1 MRKNKKYAALL
12 LVVILALSMCIPALA
27 RYDQC
32 KKCEDGTFETTT
44 TRTVLDETSPCAND
58 PSKRDPIHLYER
70 YATCNNCGYTF
81 FVGSYTK
88 VVCSHP
94 KVED

>member
-1 MRKNKKYAALL
+1 MKKLAILCLATILL
-12 LVVILALSMCIPALA
+12 LSMCIPMVA

-32 KKCEDGTFETTT
+32 KVCEDGTFETTT
-44 TRTVLDETSPCAND
+44 IREVLDETSPCAND
-58 PSKRDPIHLYER
+58 TSKRDPIHLYKQ